1 MIGLFLLLSLNFSQ
15 RKGLSPGI
23 IFEYRASLGNYS
35 YIPVSNSRSVFAVDT
50 SCRHHRFTLE
60 RHMLFFYP
68 LRLTELFPFPVH
80 STITDIYIY
89 IFLPHMY
96 FLYLFLSFNKELFQ
110 LLNFT
115 FSCTYIDSLYQGSF
129 PRSTCQNNSRRSVA
143 GKLQDPSTV
152 VSFYMRFPE

>member
-1 MIGLFLLLSLNFSQ
+1 
-15 RKGLSPGI
+15 
-23 IFEYRASLGNYS
+23 
-35 YIPVSNSRSVFAVDT
+35 
-50 SCRHHRFTLE
+50 
-60 RHMLFFYP
+60 
-68 LRLTELFPFPVH
+68 
-80 STITDIYIY
+80 
-89 IFLPHMY
+89 MY

-143 GKLQDPSTV
+143 GKLQDLSTV